1 MMSDQTPTDTHLGN
15 MLSLPV
21 MSPLVNDEACL
32 FLAVNYR
39 DKKDYEQKAKNL
51 RDNVRCAM
59 DFFQVV
65 SARMRSAP
73 TDLSEQEQEIYK
85 NLMSEVNQ
93 VAGREMN
100 AIGPVV
106 AAVAVRRVIDLHAKL
121 DEQKKLVRQLQ
132 FALTVETGTGK

>member
-1 MMSDQTPTDTHLGN
+1 MSDATPTDTPLGN
-15 MLSLPV
+15 MLSLLV
-21 MSPLVNDEACL
+21 MSPFEDDEAGL
-32 FLAVNYR
+32 FLAVNY
-39 DKKDYEQKAKNL
+39 KEKPGYEEKAKNL
-51 RDNVRCAM
+51 RDNVRRAM

-106 AAVAVRRVIDLHAKL
+106 AAVAVRRVIDLQAKL